1 MLTEDEN
8 IVEVPISVQYTIPD
22 PKKFILQVR
31 DPITSLHH
39 ATDSAIR
46 HVVGGTKSSDVLSQ
60 GRQAMA
66 EETKVRLQ
74 SYLDS
79 YDTGINIT
87 LVNIL
92 KAEPPKAVKPAFDDV
107 ISAKEDKDRYVNEA
121 KTYANG
127 LVPEAR
133 GKAERIMQEAIGYR
147 EKLIAEADGEAQRFV
162 KLYNEYRKAPEVTRE
177 RLYLDSV
184 EGVMSNVSKVLIDV
198 EGGNNMMYLPLD
210 KMVSQ
215 PKSALPEATA
225 SGQND
230 IVSQV
235 ANQVIDRIRQEQS
248 RARRS
253 EALIMS
259 NRYPIIVLILAL
271 ILLLASSI
279 FYRVLEVETAVKLR
293 FGELVSAN
301 IEPGLHAKIPFA
313 DVIRKVDRRLLTLD
327 ARPESFYTV
336 EKKRLEVDSFV
347 KWRVV
352 DVEKYYLA
360 TNGDEERAK
369 VLLANRVNNDLR
381 DEIGLRTLHEVVSG
395 ERDQMM
401 ATLTDRLHQ
410 AAMADFGVEVIDVRV
425 KRIDFPQ
432 EVSNDVYNRMRADRE
447 KEARQYRSEG
457 LELAEKF
464 EPMLIVKRW

>member
-1 MLTEDEN
+1 
-8 IVEVPISVQYTIPD
+8 
-22 PKKFILQVR
+22 
-31 DPITSLHH
+31 
-39 ATDSAIR
+39 
-46 HVVGGTKSSDVLSQ
+46 
-60 GRQAMA
+60 
-66 EETKVRLQ
+66 
-74 SYLDS
+74 
-79 YDTGINIT
+79 
-87 LVNIL
+87 
-92 KAEPPKAVKPAFDDV
+92 
-107 ISAKEDKDRYVNEA
+107 
-121 KTYANG
+121 
-127 LVPEAR
+127 
-133 GKAERIMQEAIGYR
+133 
-147 EKLIAEADGEAQRFV
+147 
-162 KLYNEYRKAPEVTRE
+162 
-177 RLYLDSV
+177 
-184 EGVMSNVSKVLIDV
+184 
-198 EGGNNMMYLPLD
+198 
-210 KMVSQ
+210 
-215 PKSALPEATA
+215 
-225 SGQND
+225 
-230 IVSQV
+230 
-235 ANQVIDRIRQEQS
+235 
-248 RARRS
+248 
-253 EALIMS
+253 MS
-259 NRYPIIVLILAL
+259 NRFPIIVLILAL
-271 ILLLASSI
+271 ILLLASSV

-457 LELAEKF
+457 LELAEKIRADADR
-464 EPMLIVKRW
+464 EKVVIEADAYRQGELIRGDGDAKAAEIYAEAYNQDPEFYAFSRRLKAYEASFSNKGDVLLVDPESDYFRYLNKVDAQ

>member
-1 MLTEDEN
+1 
-8 IVEVPISVQYTIPD
+8 
-22 PKKFILQVR
+22 
-31 DPITSLHH
+31 
-39 ATDSAIR
+39 
-46 HVVGGTKSSDVLSQ
+46 
-60 GRQAMA
+60 
-66 EETKVRLQ
+66 
-74 SYLDS
+74 
-79 YDTGINIT
+79 
-87 LVNIL
+87 
-92 KAEPPKAVKPAFDDV
+92 
-107 ISAKEDKDRYVNEA
+107 
-121 KTYANG
+121 
-127 LVPEAR
+127 
-133 GKAERIMQEAIGYR
+133 
-147 EKLIAEADGEAQRFV
+147 
-162 KLYNEYRKAPEVTRE
+162 
-177 RLYLDSV
+177 
-184 EGVMSNVSKVLIDV
+184 
-198 EGGNNMMYLPLD
+198 
-210 KMVSQ
+210 
-215 PKSALPEATA
+215 
-225 SGQND
+225 
-230 IVSQV
+230 
-235 ANQVIDRIRQEQS
+235 
-248 RARRS
+248 
-253 EALIMS
+253 MS
-259 NRYPIIVLILAL
+259 NRFPIIVLILAL
-271 ILLLASSI
+271 MLLLASSI

-301 IEPGLHAKIPFA
+301 IKPGLHAKIPFA

-410 AAMADFGVEVIDVRV
+410 AAMVDFGVEVIDVRV

-457 LELAEKF
+457 LELAEKIRADADR
-464 EPMLIVKRW
+464 EKVVIEADAYRQGELIRGDGDAKAAEIYAEAYNQDPEFYAFSRRLKAYEASFSNKGDVLLVDPESDYFRYLNKVDAQ